1 LTTWKNEYDIGLL
14 LIMTNYYELKPFST
28 EFDLTNFYAETER
41 RGYVNNLSQKVMV
54 DCFKNEEKSQVWILF
69 KNDKPIGSVAAHSFP
84 EMGVNSFRIMARTCT
99 IDTGSRPN
107 NGKGLNTMSDLLT
120 HQDISSQFYI
130 PKCIEWC
137 GIDSNMYIT
146 SNALKGGSQRR
157 VHTLWLPMLAKQ
169 GEFTKIKEIHYR
181 GTIQTV
187 WKLNANT
194 YLDHLAEHKWKGH
207 VLL

>member
-1 LTTWKNEYDIGLL
+1 MTTWKNEYDIGLL

-69 KNDKPIGSVAAHSFP
+69 KDDKPIGSVAAHSFP

>member
-1 LTTWKNEYDIGLL
+1 
-14 LIMTNYYELKPFST
+14 MTNYYELKPFST